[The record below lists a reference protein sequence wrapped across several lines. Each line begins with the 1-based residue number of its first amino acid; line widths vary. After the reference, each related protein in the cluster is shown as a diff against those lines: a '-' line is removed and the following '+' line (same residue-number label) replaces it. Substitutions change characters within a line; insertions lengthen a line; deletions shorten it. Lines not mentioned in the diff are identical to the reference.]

1 MPSKHLPSPKD
12 VIKVRRPMFAGTG
25 ESRLPSEGDTLQLA
39 ATVIRVHP
47 HDSDTR
53 WDKVTVHIPGYPI
66 PITLHLADLF
76 GEKK

>member
-1 MPSKHLPSPKD
+1 
-12 VIKVRRPMFAGTG
+12 VIQV
-25 ESRLPSEGDTLQLA
+25 Q
-39 ATVIRVHP
+39 P

-53 WDKVTVHIPGYPI
+53 WDKVTVHIPGYPV